1 MSPAGGKRGKKAAEA
16 APQLPRRALPKDVE
30 DKLISV
36 YTTSA
41 REAKYRLRS
50 GVGKVPCLI
59 AFWYVGKER
68 TYRRTDVKVWL
79 VEPSTPKGQ
88 ALSAAFCTVDVM
100 LHAQLRVAVLTR
112 VVRYMAKASTANITV
127 LRSGLRNAYEA
138 AKAEVLGRS
147 VDGSSGNE
155 GSDDDDIEPPAPMP
169 APNPAPEQVPPK
181 RDLNA
186 ADAATIAAA
195 AADFFQDDE
204 DDVVMFEGVVP
215 PAL

>member
-100 LHAQLRVAVLTR
+100 LHAQLRVAVLFDDEHL
-112 VVRYMAKASTANITV
+112 VV
-127 LRSGLRNAYEA
+127 LLDELLHLG
-138 AKAEVLGRS
+138 AER
-147 VDGSSGNE
+147 E
-155 GSDDDDIEPPAPMP
+155 G
-169 APNPAPEQVPPK
+169 
-181 RDLNA
+181 
-186 ADAATIAAA
+186 ADA
-195 AADFFQDDE
+195 QR
-204 DDVVMFEGVVP
+204 VEGDAVGGQHRLVRG
-215 PAL
+215 